1 MRMSKLIAEGMDI
14 APATPLKARRTKRT
28 ILLEMKPAMSEKI
41 PSAPTPPMNAYS
53 VRMVSKVI
61 FAHNR

>member
-28 ILLEMKPAMSEKI
+28 ILLEMKPATSEKI
-41 PSAPTPPMNAYS
+41 PSAQTPPMNAYS
-53 VRMVSKVI
+53 VRTVSELI
-61 FAHNR
+61 FAYVR